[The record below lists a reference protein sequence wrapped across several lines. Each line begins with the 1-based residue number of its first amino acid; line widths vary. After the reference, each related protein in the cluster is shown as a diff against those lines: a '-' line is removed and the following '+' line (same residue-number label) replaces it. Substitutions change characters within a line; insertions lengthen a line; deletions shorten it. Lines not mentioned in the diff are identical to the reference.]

1 MSVTDERGKK
11 LFPATARETPLNVA
25 ADHTLGTVAAVS
37 VPSLEQSTFRAR
49 TLQDHGSTVLAG
61 LEGSLDVVIT
71 TIQALQRR
79 NSMAKGNDKKP
90 KPDKSKRKTGISPY
104 KAAQGAGKP
113 AIGPLAR
120 KTGR

>member
-1 MSVTDERGKK
+1 
-11 LFPATARETPLNVA
+11 
-25 ADHTLGTVAAVS
+25 
-37 VPSLEQSTFRAR
+37 
-49 TLQDHGSTVLAG
+49 
-61 LEGSLDVVIT
+61 
-71 TIQALQRR
+71 
-79 NSMAKGNDKKP
+79 MAKGNDKKP